1 VDYLNS
7 EGDAFVANGRFS
19 KEACPFRSLK
29 GIGGAD
35 NKLMQAHIKTDHHN
49 PSGPDAAWST
59 ATSFRSV

>member
-49 PSGPDAAWST
+49 PSGPDAA
-59 ATSFRSV
+59 